1 MIELTDQQRRE
12 LDGPQPALVRDPKT
26 GQTFVLVRQD
36 VYERVCRI
44 VDGPN
49 RRGWAGPADDDLI
62 QKPA

>member
-1 MIELTDQQRRE
+1 MIELTEQQRRE
-12 LDGPQPALVRDPKT
+12 LDRPGPTFVRDPAS
-26 GQTFVLVRQD
+26 GETFVLVRQD

-49 RRGWAGPADDDLI
+49 RRGWDNPADDDLI